1 MVNVEKDIRE
11 YSGLELA
18 YIGDDV
24 WEIKMREHYLS
35 FGYSIFKL
43 NKEVK
48 AKVNAKFQ
56 SLVYNKII
64 DSLDEKFQTIGKRA
78 KNSNIKTFPKSC
90 TVMEYKEAT
99 ALEAII
105 GAMYLLKKE
114 EDINK
119 IINLVIEGERNGNF

>member
-18 YIGDDV
+18 YIGDAV

-64 DSLDEKFQTIGKRA
+64 DSLDGKFQTIGKRA

>member
-18 YIGDDV
+18 YIGDAV

-119 IINLVIEGERNGNF
+119 IINLVIEGERNANF

>member
-18 YIGDDV
+18 YIGDAV

-90 TVMEYKEAT
+90 TIIEYKEAT
-99 ALEAII
+99 ALEALI

-119 IINLVIEGERNGNF
+119 IINLVIEGERNANF

>member
-18 YIGDDV
+18 YIGDAV
-24 WEIKMREHYLS
+24 WEVKMREHYLS

-90 TVMEYKEAT
+90 TVMEYKEAK

-105 GAMYLLKKE
+105 GAMHLLKKE

>member
-18 YIGDDV
+18 YIGDAV

-90 TVMEYKEAT
+90 MVMEYKEAT